1 MRKSLPAFP
10 VRMALFLRPLDP
22 DLYPAGVFSI
32 PPEPGFYYVGSE
44 NGSEI
49 ELSHISVSSRHAVIE
64 VCEGLNVDLVDSGSV
79 NGTFVN
85 GIRVEERSLIGP
97 GDILRFAEVEFE
109 VSDNSDAMNG
119 NSLASGSL
127 RQQAIPA
134 VDRNA
139 AVALGEC
146 AGEERDRLYGEV
158 ENLKNEERRLS
169 DCLADAER
177 TIDSL
182 RAGNEACSARASEQE
197 ELLHRLS
204 RELEDSIGREER
216 LRQQLSESRNTL
228 MDREGAIAALNYE
241 LTRRESSLR
250 QLGDQRDELQEACD
264 QFTTANADLETE
276 TARLKRELTEAVSAK
291 DLAEATTAGYAARIS
306 GLGAR
311 LLEDWRGWLREEN
324 FQEGA
329 SDPEMV
335 FARIEE
341 LAVLIRS
348 ELDLI
353 EPIWRE
359 FGEGV
364 QDELRRRCEWLR
376 EEEAGLQAES
386 ESRRL
391 ELATV
396 MENLKQLREHIDAEL
411 RRVQGL
417 SRRGTE
423 IEIPERFE
431 AMVII
436 RDREQEMYRALVERL
451 EVIDRLLSGY
461 RGSRKLKQ
469 VVSELEAF
477 RSSLVAI
484 LESGGVRPFEIPV
497 GMMLSPKN
505 RKEVQILSRKGWGTR
520 HYQEDPFQ
528 PGEVIKVIRRGYYI
542 GEGDDATVLRKA
554 EVLIRGID
562 E

>member
-1 MRKSLPAFP
+1 
-10 VRMALFLRPLDP
+10 MALFLRPLDP